1 MENGGITGPVF
12 TIKHLA
18 PFVPVVH
25 GHGREGLKEEN
36 VHNRN
41 EDCEES
47 TKKWSFVSKILLT
60 FCEKKCSSDQKN
72 KMKFKAEGRE
82 FAKILRSPKVT

>member
-12 TIKHLA
+12 TIEHLA
-18 PFVPVVH
+18 PFVTVVH

-41 EDCEES
+41 EQLGKEPL
-47 TKKWSFVSKILLT
+47 KWYFVSNLVLT
-60 FCEKKCSSDQKN
+60 YCEKKKVL
-72 KMKFKAEGRE
+72 KFEA
-82 FAKILRSPKVT
+82 